1 MTRVTELTLL
11 LNRLHL
17 DAGPPSC
24 PGALP
29 WSAGTGCTKP
39 PSWRSSSATRPGT
52 APTSVRNCGRATR
65 GLTAFRQPPVE
76 SREALP
82 SRPSQPGREQPLVAD
97 RRTRNLTPRGANG
110 ELGRAAHCPA
120 AARKDRSTRSKE
132 MHGAQGT
139 GARPNPEPW
148 SRTLAP
154 VQVRHTG
161 DQAGSACERL
171 ASGKSSGGGGFTR
184 RPRSCETF
192 KIH

>member
-1 MTRVTELTLL
+1 MSR
-11 LNRLHL
+11 RI
-17 DAGPPSC
+17 
-24 PGALP
+24 ALAP
-29 WSAGTGCTKP
+29 GTGRTKP

-52 APTSVRNCGRATR
+52 APTAVRNCGRATR

-132 MHGAQGT
+132 MPGAQGT
-139 GARPNPEPW
+139 GARPYQEPW

-154 VQVRHTG
+154 VQVR
-161 DQAGSACERL
+161 R
-171 ASGKSSGGGGFTR
+171 SGGSGRFCSRAPGIGQVIR
-184 RPRSCETF
+184 RRGLDQTAPFLRN
-192 KIH
+192 I